1 MTYTTI
7 TNEGLLMWRED
18 IFATYEEGSAY
29 IEANPLTPNGTPQ
42 YLVTT
47 EVALAA
53 QDAWRRLQAE
63 YEVKLREARI
73 AAVAQIREDAANRAR
88 AWAADRAMVA
98 DMERDGLL

>member
-1 MTYTTI
+1 MELPLEGALRSVHRQERNIMTYTTI

-18 IFATYEEGSAY
+18 IFATYEEGCAY
-29 IEANPLTPNGTPQ
+29 IEANPLTPNGKPQ

-53 QDAWRRLQAE
+53 QDTWRQLQAE

-73 AAVAQIREDAANRAR
+73 AAVSTLI
-88 AWAADRAMVA
+88 
-98 DMERDGLL
+98 